1 MTQKVIDLKTKKDSM
16 REHNNR
22 IRDKNI
28 LKRHEEDE
36 EIKKQNLLDYEEIQ
50 L

>member
-1 MTQKVIDLKTKKDSM
+1 M
-16 REHNNR
+16 

-28 LKRHEEDE
+28 LKRQGEDE